1 MPTRR
6 RALGVVLAA
15 AAVQAS
21 PLAALATT
29 WHQAAESYCEMAPRE
44 GDVDTCAC
52 SFDAVD
58 AATAEVFGPI
68 LRNLTQRRFFRF
80 FKVDLDRECKFWP
93 DDGQCNRPSCA
104 VEICEDAPSNWVEE
118 DRNRSA
124 WKHKETKP
132 AFCSSELQQVDRTAE
147 SDLWAESGGDEVWI
161 DQGSDDQMQYVDL
174 LRNPEGYTGYDGEA
188 SHRIWRAVYEEN
200 CFDLVNTPPP
210 KEQLVLAWRAEE
222 VEKSGQCLERRVF
235 YKLISGLQASISTHI
250 ASDAFTFWEVVLSA
264 PAGFRR
270 RWQAFVGAAVSRCY
284 DDVCLAESNDAKFIH
299 AVGMHEDRLQN
310 MYFAYLFVLRAVTR
324 AGPELENYAFGTG
337 DVEDD
342 LETSSL
348 VKRLVSSKADPFAKE
363 ADTCEA
369 AQAARAAFD
378 ESLLFKAPDR
388 PGMSPLERALAR
400 ESVEELRSQFVQRFR
415 NVSTIMDCV
424 TCEKCRLW
432 GKLQVLGLGTA
443 LKILLMEG
451 DVLGYGVLQR
461 NEVVALVNTLAQLA
475 KSVDSIREWQRR
487 DVRKAHAHFALCVLG
502 VGLVGL
508 GVLFWGARAWRRR
521 KAEGA

>member
-1 MPTRR
+1 MDPRKTRMQ
-6 RALGVVLAA
+6 
-15 AAVQAS
+15 AAVADPPVYADDLGDEAS
-21 PLAALATT
+21 VPELAEAVAHKGAADVTALSLLEEIRSMKFFSLYSIDLLANC
-29 WHQAAESYCEMAPRE
+29 AYIGGPPDECE
-44 GDVDTCAC
+44 
-52 SFDAVD
+52 FDACEVLPVEPVPKKLMERDMEERGFELD
-58 AATAEVFGPI
+58 AWARFDLASEDYY
-68 LRNLTQRRFFRF
+68 NL
-80 FKVDLDRECKFWP
+80 
-93 DDGQCNRPSCA
+93 
-104 VEICEDAPSNWVEE
+104 EE
-118 DRNRSA
+118 
-124 WKHKETKP
+124 
-132 AFCSSELQQVDRTAE
+132 
-147 SDLWAESGGDEVWI
+147 
-161 DQGSDDQMQYVDL
+161 Y
-174 LRNPEGYTGYDGEA
+174 PEGYTGYDGEA

-432 GKLQVLGLGTA
+432 GKLQVLHRFPAQA
-443 LKILLMEG
+443 LRFIGACGEG
-451 DVLGYGVLQR
+451 AWV
-461 NEVVALVNTLAQLA
+461 
-475 KSVDSIREWQRR
+475 
-487 DVRKAHAHFALCVLG
+487 
-502 VGLVGL
+502 
-508 GVLFWGARAWRRR
+508 ARAV
-521 KAEGA
+521 